1 MSKTASQ
8 MMSQNASRFS
18 SATKS
23 YSTIQA
29 KIQKQKETLKQL
41 ENKLNE
47 QENLRQQNLL
57 LYLGHR
63 ILAFVS
69 PNVVFATVVGA
80 ALEASKIKEDD
91 SEKPQALV
99 ELSSI
104 GKEFLASQKMSLILM
119 YLARLF
125 SPIKRRMNNGLS
137 FYIFL

>member
-41 ENKLNE
+41 ESKLNE

-57 LYLGHR
+57 LYLGHC
-63 ILAFVS
+63 ILPFVS
-69 PNVVFATVVGA
+69 SNEVFATVVGA

-91 SEKPQALV
+91 PEKPQALV

-104 GKEFLASQKMSLILM
+104 GKEFLASQKNVIDFDVPG
-119 YLARLF
+119 AAFF
-125 SPIKRRMNNGLS
+125 SEKEEDE
-137 FYIFL
+137 